1 MAGIQSKKGS
11 KNPKKLKSEK
21 SPFSTVLF
29 FGFLIVILPLIYLKQ
44 TLDPVLMPQLFASGL
59 FLAMFWI
66 VYVVFL
72 KRQEFTSICFRPV
85 IVWVL
90 LAYLATTVFSAIFTI
105 NLKESFFDISKTIV
119 FTILIIMALYL
130 LGENKSWQKIILA
143 FFLISTSIALI
154 IGFRQYFLEVVPSPD
169 RLLADGRPVVY
180 LVDGLMAHK
189 NLYASSL
196 FMSLPMLLFGLLQ
209 TKKVMRFVYGIV
221 IVLGFLMIFLLSTR
235 AVWLGLMIAVGITSL
250 VLIIFAHH
258 YDISAKVRKW
268 ILIAM
273 VSTFVS
279 GLFIITIINPGD
291 KFSPVERIKSMVSSK
306 DSNNIY
312 RLQVWDITMDMIKK
326 NPITGLGPGNWKIV
340 APYSYHLYKFKVN
353 QLNWISPHNDF
364 LWVFAEKGIFGF
376 VFYIGLFILSFYY
389 LFSVIRRTTNSAH
402 KKLAL
407 LLVGGFSGYLVISFF
422 DFPLER
428 IVHQVWLGLW
438 IAVSTYLYLQLSPE
452 DRSSKKV
459 SSVLSVI
466 VAIILLFPVV
476 YAYSASKL
484 EVYVVKARKA
494 QFRNNWNEM
503 LEMANKIPTQFR
515 NMDAEAMPVYY
526 YQGMAYEKTGQFELA
541 KTYYQKANHDHPT
554 KVEVLN
560 NLGLMCFN
568 LKQYEEAKQYFEKAI
583 AILPDFFE
591 SLVNLSSTCIILED
605 FEKSLEYL
613 NRIPKNLWD
622 ERFYQRSEYLNQ
634 QINLKSKK

>member
-1 MAGIQSKKGS
+1 MTKKQIKGS
-11 KNPKKLKSEK
+11 SKNSGKLKPERF
-21 SPFSTVLF
+21 PFSTVLF
-29 FGFLIVILPLIYLKQ
+29 FGYLIVILPLIYSKQ
-44 TLDPVLMPQLFASGL
+44 TLDHVLMPQLFAASI
-59 FLAMFWI
+59 FTAIFWI
-66 VYVVFL
+66 VYTLFL
-72 KRQEFTSICFRPV
+72 KRHVFGVFRSTP
-85 IVWVL
+85 IISWVL
-90 LAYLATTVFSAIFTI
+90 LVFMAATLFSSLFTI

-119 FTILIIMALYL
+119 FAVV
-130 LGENKSWQKIILA
+130 IILA
-143 FFLISTSIALI
+143 LHLLSGNNSWQRFIPVFFLVSTSIALVV
-154 IGFRQYFLEVVPSPD
+154 GFRQYFLEVMPTPD

-196 FMSLPMLLFGLLQ
+196 FMSLPLLLFGLFQ
-209 TKKVMRFVYGIV
+209 TRKVMRLLFGIV
-221 IVLGFLMIFLLSTR
+221 IVLVFLMVFLLSTR
-235 AVWLGLMIAVGITSL
+235 AVWLGLMVAIGITSL
-250 VLIIFAHH
+250 VLIIFSNQ
-258 YDISAKVRKW
+258 YGISAKVRKW

-273 VSTFVS
+273 VSTVVS
-279 GLFIITIINPGD
+279 GLFIITIINSGD
-291 KFSPVERIKSMVSSK
+291 TFSPVERIKSMVSSK
-306 DSNNIY
+306 DANNIY
-312 RLQVWDITMDMIKK
+312 RLQVWDITLDMIKK
-326 NPITGLGPGNWKIV
+326 NPITGLGSGNWKLV
-340 APYSYHLYKFKVN
+340 APYSYHLFNFKVN

-376 VFYIGLFILSFYY
+376 VSYIGLFIMSFFY

-402 KKLAL
+402 RNMAL
-407 LLVGGFSGYLVISFF
+407 LLIGGFSGYLVISFF

-438 IAVSTYLYLQLSPE
+438 IALSTYLYMQLNIENPPVK
-452 DRSSKKV
+452 RS
-459 SSVLSVI
+459 SSVLAVI
-466 VAIILLFPVV
+466 VAVILIFPVI

-515 NMDAEAMPVYY
+515 NLDAEAMPVYY
-526 YQGMAYEKTGQFELA
+526 YQGMAYERTGKFELA

-568 LKQYEEAKQYFEKAI
+568 LKQYEEAKQYFERAV
-583 AILPDFFE
+583 AILPDFLE
-591 SLVNLSSTCIILED
+591 SLVNISSTCLILED
-605 FEKSLEYL
+605 YEKSLEYL
-613 NRIPKNLWD
+613 NRIPKNQWD